1 MDLRMGILKKVLT
14 LVVGVFNPRQSEDRL
29 KKVSEETE
37 ELQKQTEK
45 YLKDATMNG
54 EIFWFLE
61 QKRKRNHIDMG
72 GV

>member
-1 MDLRMGILKKVLT
+1 MGILKKVLT

-29 KKVSEETE
+29 NKISEQTE
-37 ELQKQTEK
+37 KLQKQTEK

-54 EIFWFLE
+54 EVYWFLE
-61 QKRKRNHIDMG
+61 QDKKKNHIDIG